1 MRGQLQLIAERFTP
15 LSSDIPS
22 QTNFGCMFR
31 IISSQPEAVLLPSL
45 IIFLY
50 IVKKLMPGETE
61 RTNWV
66 GSFRIQMKK
75 LILGVLFMV
84 NMFIISTLLQVKV
97 LCLENRTN
105 E

>member
-15 LSSDIPS
+15 LSSDKL

-45 IIFLY
+45 IILLY

-61 RTNWV
+61 NQLGR
-66 GSFRIQMKK
+66 K
-75 LILGVLFMV
+75 LQ
-84 NMFIISTLLQVKV
+84 N
-97 LCLENRTN
+97 TN
-105 E
+105 EKNGT